1 MAHLLRAANKDPRVD
16 IPIFTYRNALL
27 SAKYTRRAIHLAEKA
42 FGVKI
47 SDIQRE
53 ALDLFD
59 SITFNPDFQLVMKLE
74 PGDMQFLNN
83 HVVIHSRTEFE
94 DYEDPKL
101 KRHLLRLWLSIR
113 NSRKEH
119 PITF

>member
-1 MAHLLRAANKDPRVD
+1 MTAVARQ
-16 IPIFTYRNALL
+16 
-27 SAKYTRRAIHLAEKA
+27 LAEKA

-74 PGDMQFLNN
+74 PGDMQFLIKSKF
-83 HVVIHSRTEFE
+83 VCKFPQLDCAT
-94 DYEDPKL
+94 
-101 KRHLLRLWLSIR
+101 
-113 NSRKEH
+113 
-119 PITF
+119 